1 MSDLKKNTDTNNLP
15 ITNKE
20 KVETIL
26 ILSAIGVGGI
36 FAVVLVGK
44 IIGLIIP
51 IGIVAIAGYFVY
63 PYVKQKLK

>member
-26 ILSAIGVGGI
+26 ILSTIGVGGI

-63 PYVKQKLK
+63 PYVKEKLK